1 MSGSFCFLPSSEV
14 GNLDL
19 GLTSYLAFHSFF
31 NLLIFQIG
39 SLSFN
44 AHQLLVSVLHYLE
57 MSIFFPTFI
66 SHCVWN
72 PRLAIIFFQVTEDIF
87 LLWDYHFTIFW
98 HPLFLLRNISLN
110 VTSLKVIF
118 FSPWLFVIY
127 SFAIKKKIVVSFL
140 MCLDVDFF
148 LFNLF
153 GILDSWCLPLSPPQS
168 FLIES

>member
-1 MSGSFCFLPSSEV
+1 
-14 GNLDL
+14 
-19 GLTSYLAFHSFF
+19 
-31 NLLIFQIG
+31 
-39 SLSFN
+39 
-44 AHQLLVSVLHYLE
+44 
-57 MSIFFPTFI
+57 MSIFFFSTFI

-153 GILDSWCLPLSPPQS
+153 GILDSFGVCPSPHPSHFWLSLSHSLFNFLLFSFFCGYNYGPVDLLLYSLSLYFLLYFLHCLFSV
-168 FLIES
+168 FH